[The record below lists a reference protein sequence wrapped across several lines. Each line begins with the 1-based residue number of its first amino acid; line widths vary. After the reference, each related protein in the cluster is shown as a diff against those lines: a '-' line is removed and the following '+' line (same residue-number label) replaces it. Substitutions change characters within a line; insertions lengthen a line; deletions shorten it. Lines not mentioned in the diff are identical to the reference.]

1 MTLICHLDESPGGD
15 AASLGG
21 KGFNLG
27 RLIRAGLSVPPAFC
41 ITAAAYRQSC
51 QTDGAGPQAS
61 ADLRRD
67 IGTAYQRLGGGLVA
81 VRSSAT
87 CEDGD
92 VASFAGLQETV
103 LGVEGMTAVIEAIER
118 CWRSMQTDLARAYRR
133 QRNVDD
139 SQLAMAVVVQRL
151 VPAETSG
158 VLFTRDPLDSKGQ
171 SLLIEAAWGLGEA
184 IVAGQL
190 NPDRFRLAR
199 QSGEIIERQIAEK
212 TIRQTVAGI
221 EPVVGD
227 ARFAASLDNRQLA
240 ALFDLAKQVEEFFG
254 GPRDVEWAWADGRLW
269 LLQARPITVPDA
281 FEREQLR
288 REEIA
293 RLAALADPRGT
304 VWARYNLAEVLA
316 APTPMTWSIVRRFMS
331 GRGGVGLMY
340 RDLGFDPDPIIDEL
354 GFNDLVCGRTFVN
367 LSREAKAHFRR
378 FPYHHP
384 FADLKEHPEKAFYPT
399 PKPDPAQVNLR
410 FIASLPLLLFQIY
423 RAGRRLRSEPRS
435 LPDRLRKEIFPQF
448 AKEIVTARQIALVS
462 LDDRQLLDRL
472 HYWIARTLDDFA
484 RWSLRSAVLAAD
496 SIGRLEQMLSRVP
509 DPDRDVSTTVR
520 TLLAGVRPEPEADLG
535 AALQAFNVGTLSR
548 EDFLDR
554 FGHRGPQEMELAT
567 PRWRDDSRGLSPFS
581 KSAEKKETVPFS
593 VESLADGSQ
602 IVAQAVFPHSR
613 IGNAWNAEL
622 QRARTFL
629 ALRETGKHYLML
641 GYELIRQALLE
652 IARRFQLA
660 DDIFYLELEELPR
673 VIAGENLVATAAER
687 RRRRSLLLTLEV
699 PAILFSDDLAAIG
712 RPPPAPAA
720 AQLRGT
726 PVSVGVAEGVALVL
740 HEPQSV
746 DDLPADFILVCPSTD
761 PAWLPLFLR
770 SKGLIMET
778 GGVLSHGAILAR
790 EFGLPAVAGIA
801 QALAT
806 IRTGQRVRIDGNR
819 GEVFVLDG

>member
-1 MTLICHLDESPGGD
+1 M
-15 AASLGG
+15 
-21 KGFNLG
+21 
-27 RLIRAGLSVPPAFC
+27 
-41 ITAAAYRQSC
+41 
-51 QTDGAGPQAS
+51 
-61 ADLRRD
+61 
-67 IGTAYQRLGGGLVA
+67 
-81 VRSSAT
+81 
-87 CEDGD
+87 
-92 VASFAGLQETV
+92 
-103 LGVEGMTAVIEAIER
+103 LGVEGTTAVIEAIER
-118 CWRSMQTDLARAYRR
+118 CWRSMQTERARAYRR

-190 NPDRFRLAR
+190 NPDRFRLDR

-212 TIRQTVAGI
+212 TIRQTVVGI

-304 VWARYNLAEVLA
+304 VWARYSLAEVLA

-331 GRGGVGLMY
+331 GRGGVGMMF

-384 FADLKEHPEKAFYPT
+384 FAELKDHPEKAFYPT
-399 PKPDPAQVNLR
+399 PKPDPARVNLR
-410 FIASLPLLLFQIY
+410 FIASLPLLFFQIY
-423 RAGRRLRSEPRS
+423 RAGRRLRSESRS

-448 AKEIVTARQIALVS
+448 AKEIATARQTTLFS

-472 HYWIARTLDDFA
+472 HYWITRTLNDFA
-484 RWSLRSAVLAAD
+484 RWSLRPAVLAAD

-509 DPDRDVSTTVR
+509 DPDRDVSTAVR
-520 TLLAGVRPEPEADLG
+520 TLLAGVRPDPEADLG

-548 EDFLDR
+548 ENFLDR

-567 PRWRDDSRGLSPFS
+567 PRWREDSSSLISADNRGELSPRS
-581 KSAEKKETVPFS
+581 PSPSACPELAERMGEGLPAVSLSNGGES
-593 VESLADGSQ
+593 VEDSSR
-602 IVAQAVFPHSR
+602 IVAKTVFPHSR

-652 IARRFQLA
+652 IARRFKFG
-660 DDIFYLELEELPR
+660 DDIFDLELEELPR
-673 VIAGENLVATAAER
+673 VIAGENLVAKCLPSCSATIWRPSAGRRPHPPPRNSAARPSPWVWRKASRSCSTNLNLWMICRPISFSSVPRPIRPGCRCFFAPRDSSWRPAACSPTARSWPANSAFPRWLASRKPWRQFAPASVSESTATAAR
-687 RRRRSLLLTLEV
+687 FSCSMGRAPITAFNRVRSL
-699 PAILFSDDLAAIG
+699 FN
-712 RPPPAPAA
+712 PAPA
-720 AQLRGT
+720 
-726 PVSVGVAEGVALVL
+726 
-740 HEPQSV
+740 
-746 DDLPADFILVCPSTD
+746 
-761 PAWLPLFLR
+761 W
-770 SKGLIMET
+770 
-778 GGVLSHGAILAR
+778 
-790 EFGLPAVAGIA
+790 
-801 QALAT
+801 
-806 IRTGQRVRIDGNR
+806 
-819 GEVFVLDG
+819 